1 MKGAAPCYRRAGRQL
16 YQVALVKMTIR
27 FPNASRFYDPTR
39 DAVRFWGYNQS
50 METSFFVSTAA
61 LQQLAP
67 GTPRREDALLAVFD
81 SNRARICD
89 AATKVYGRGR
99 PGISYDLTPAN
110 F

>member
-1 MKGAAPCYRRAGRQL
+1 
-16 YQVALVKMTIR
+16 MTIR

-61 LQQLAP
+61 LQRLAP
-67 GTPRREDALLAVFD
+67 GTPRREEALLAAFD
-81 SNRARICD
+81 SNRDRICE
-89 AATKVYGRGR
+89 AAARAYGHGR
-99 PGISYDLTPAN
+99 LGISYDLTPDN